1 MTKRGELQGN
11 GASRLMAVNQ
21 PKKKQ
26 SLRNNE
32 YYNTQEL
39 FDDLYEKS
47 QHSEVFTHLMELII
61 SEQNILLAYRAIKKN
76 KGSKTKGV
84 NSTTIVEMGEKRP
97 EELVAYV
104 RTRLQ
109 NFHPHAVRRVEI
121 PKPDGRMRPLGIPTM
136 EDRMIQQCIK
146 QVLEPICEARFHK
159 HSYGFRPNRSAH
171 HAVARAM
178 FLVNISKYRYVVD
191 VDIKGFFDNVDHG
204 KLLKQLWTLG
214 IQDKRLLCVLS
225 KMLKAPIQREGIPTR
240 GVPQGGILSPL
251 LANVVLNELDW
262 WISSQW
268 ETFPT
273 KTKYSMET
281 SRYSNLQR
289 TSKMKKVFIVR
300 YADDFKLFCKTR
312 SDAEKLFEATKHWL
326 VERLKLEVSPEKSKI
341 VNLKKGYSDFL
352 GFKLKLR
359 PKSGKWVLKSHM
371 ADKAQ
376 KKCRENI
383 REAIGRIGREPNQ
396 WSVMQ
401 FNAMVLGLH
410 EYYKIATNVYL
421 DFDRIAFDVRKT
433 LLCRTK
439 SHRSKTGLR
448 SQAFQQFY
456 GDFTGKIFNVAG
468 LALFPINGVK
478 TTPPMCF
485 SPDIC
490 NYSEKGRAK
499 IHELQKAVNP
509 ITLQKLMEHP
519 IQGQS
524 TELNDNRIS
533 LYVAQ
538 RGKCA
543 ICKEP
548 LLLGEMEVHHI
559 TPKTSGGK
567 DNYSNLALV
576 TGDVHKLVHAT
587 DPVII
592 RKYLEKLKNRKLNM
606 VKLNKFRL
614 LAGNCKLEYR

>member
-1 MTKRGELQGN
+1 
-11 GASRLMAVNQ
+11 
-21 PKKKQ
+21 
-26 SLRNNE
+26 
-32 YYNTQEL
+32 
-39 FDDLYEKS
+39 
-47 QHSEVFTHLMELII
+47 
-61 SEQNILLAYRAIKKN
+61 
-76 KGSKTKGV
+76 
-84 NSTTIVEMGEKRP
+84 
-97 EELVAYV
+97 
-104 RTRLQ
+104 
-109 NFHPHAVRRVEI
+109 
-121 PKPDGRMRPLGIPTM
+121 
-136 EDRMIQQCIK
+136 MIQQCIK

-214 IQDKRLLCVLS
+214 IQDKRLLCVLP

-371 ADKAQ
+371 ADKA
-376 KKCRENI
+376 
-383 REAIGRIGREPNQ
+383 P
-396 WSVMQ
+396 
-401 FNAMVLGLH
+401 
-410 EYYKIATNVYL
+410 
-421 DFDRIAFDVRKT
+421 
-433 LLCRTK
+433 
-439 SHRSKTGLR
+439 
-448 SQAFQQFY
+448 
-456 GDFTGKIFNVAG
+456 
-468 LALFPINGVK
+468 
-478 TTPPMCF
+478 
-485 SPDIC
+485 
-490 NYSEKGRAK
+490 EK
-499 IHELQKAVNP
+499 V
-509 ITLQKLMEHP
+509 
-519 IQGQS
+519 
-524 TELNDNRIS
+524 
-533 LYVAQ
+533 
-538 RGKCA
+538 
-543 ICKEP
+543 
-548 LLLGEMEVHHI
+548 
-559 TPKTSGGK
+559 
-567 DNYSNLALV
+567 
-576 TGDVHKLVHAT
+576 
-587 DPVII
+587 
-592 RKYLEKLKNRKLNM
+592 
-606 VKLNKFRL
+606 
-614 LAGNCKLEYR
+614 